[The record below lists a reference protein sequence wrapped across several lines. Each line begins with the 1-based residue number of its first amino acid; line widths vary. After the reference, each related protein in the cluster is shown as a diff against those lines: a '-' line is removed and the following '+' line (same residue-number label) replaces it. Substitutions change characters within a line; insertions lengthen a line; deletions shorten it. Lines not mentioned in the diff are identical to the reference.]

1 MVCFSLHLYL
11 ILAPITLVL
20 KSILYLVDN
29 QGAASGLKFSRKYV
43 AKELL
48 LEEIYAKIYCESNVL
63 SFPSYNEC
71 VLIWP
76 LPDGERNVVAVWC
89 LRY

>member
-1 MVCFSLHLYL
+1 MAIFGI

-29 QGAASGLKFSRKYV
+29 QWAASGLKFSRKYV

-48 LEEIYAKIYCESNVL
+48 LEEIYAKIY
-63 SFPSYNEC
+63 
-71 VLIWP
+71 
-76 LPDGERNVVAVWC
+76 
-89 LRY
+89 

>member
-29 QGAASGLKFSRKYV
+29 QGAASGYKFSRKFV
-43 AKELL
+43 AEGPF
-48 LEEIYAKIYCESNVL
+48 LEEIHAKIY
-63 SFPSYNEC
+63 
-71 VLIWP
+71 
-76 LPDGERNVVAVWC
+76 
-89 LRY
+89 

>member
-1 MVCFSLHLYL
+1 MRVYLLFVCSL
-11 ILAPITLVL
+11 ITPIL
-20 KSILYLVDN
+20 KSILYLIDN
-29 QGAASGLKFSRKYV
+29 QWATSGLKFSRKYV

-76 LPDGERNVVAVWC
+76 LPDGESNVVAVWC

>member
-1 MVCFSLHLYL
+1 MAIFGI

-29 QGAASGLKFSRKYV
+29 QWATSGLKFLRKFV
-43 AKELL
+43 AREPL
-48 LEEIYAKIYCESNVL
+48 LEEIHAKIYCESNVMVFL
-63 SFPSYNEC
+63 SYNKC

-76 LPDGERNVVAVWC
+76 LPDGESNVVAVWC